1 MESPS
6 AWATADARMQAV
18 NTSLD
23 MWNPADD
30 LWGNAKNDYDAVHP
44 VYTCSSHKSA
54 HLQAAS
60 NRTVHP
66 HGTVTE
72 QHLHAYERQRSK
84 TVTAIRTS
92 VPPAD
97 AGTRRVESASERRA
111 CKREKCN
118 VRLIS
123 PSSTVAPPRH
133 APTWSPVASDS
144 NGATAARIGELRNPR
159 APTTP
164 GSATTPATY
173 QQATAALY
181 GRRFAEERF
190 TSDDVQVQKIDYP
203 PNATEVTAGAA
214 AGQWSHRCSRHRR
227 FSSRATDAKVR
238 CTTRCI
244 PNESKNRKVHGQERR
259 SPAHSTQTR
268 IVASSSTMPVQ
279 EWSLRQ
285 AQHQYKN

>member
-1 MESPS
+1 MASPS

-30 LWGNAKNDYDAVHP
+30 LWGNAKNDY
-44 VYTCSSHKSA
+44 
-54 HLQAAS
+54 
-60 NRTVHP
+60 RTVHH

-111 CKREKCN
+111 CEREKCN

-123 PSSTVAPPRH
+123 PSSTVASPRH

-190 TSDDVQVQKIDYP
+190 TSADVQVQKIDYP

-214 AGQWSHRCSRHRR
+214 AGQWSHRCSSHRR
-227 FSSRATDAKVR
+227 CSSRAMELSLQQAPQVQQQG
-238 CTTRCI
+238 
-244 PNESKNRKVHGQERR
+244 NRRQSKVHN
-259 SPAHSTQTR
+259 PMHT
-268 IVASSSTMPVQ
+268 
-279 EWSLRQ
+279 
-285 AQHQYKN
+285 